1 MSTVLRRRSAA
12 PAAPAKKPP
21 PDEPYVGLDPDTGRP
36 YRTGMPHVL
45 ITGITSAGK
54 SRTVI
59 STGVLEWGRRPV
71 VSVSSKADILGLTI
85 ATRARYGPVYVMDL
99 SNEVPESAYQGLPV
113 TLVSS
118 DPTTLVDSN
127 DTALEMAGLLMEV
140 GDLAAGDGG
149 GGGGDGAFWKSL
161 AMRPLA
167 GILTAAAGYYD
178 PVANEDRPGGGID
191 WALAAVDAD
200 AAALKV
206 DPDTPADY
214 RTPNWLTAIN
224 RLVAS
229 GSRHAS
235 ALAAARG
242 RSDEQRGSIAI
253 NMQTALG
260 AWSSDAVAGDGTA
273 VPFRPEML
281 EAPGATLYIISPLT
295 GNAAP
300 AAATTLTGLVNHWR
314 RRVDRLPALLMSV
327 DELPNTSPLPR
338 LANWIGEARGLG
350 IRIVAA
356 VQATSQFE
364 PRWGSAGLKVLR
376 DVFPQI
382 LILPP
387 GDGSPC
393 PVEQELLERASWAAG
408 HVERG
413 SVSTDVAGH
422 ASGGR
427 DRVERISGAEL
438 LPGRGQGRLL
448 IAGGPGKLVRLVDIS
463 STNLTA

>member
-1 MSTVLRRRSAA
+1 MSTVLRRKA
-12 PAAPAKKPP
+12 AAPAKPPP
-21 PDEPYVGLDPDTGRP
+21 PDEPYVGIDPATGRP
-36 YRTGMPHVL
+36 FRTGMPHCL

-99 SNEVPESAYQGLPV
+99 SNEVPASAYQGLPV

-149 GGGGDGAFWKSL
+149 SAGGDGAFWKSL

-167 GILTAAAGYYD
+167 GILSAAAGYYD
-178 PVANEDRPGGGID
+178 PDAKEDRPGGGIA
-191 WALAAVDAD
+191 WALAAVDND
-200 AAALKV
+200 AANLKV
-206 DPDTPADY
+206 DDDAPDY
-214 RTPNWLTAIN
+214 QTPNWLTAIN
-224 RLVAS
+224 RLAAS

-260 AWSSDAVAGDGTA
+260 AWASDAVAGDGTA

-281 EAPGATLYIISPLT
+281 EAPGATLYIISPLS

-314 RRVDRLPALLMSV
+314 RRVDKLPALLMSV

-364 PRWGSAGLKVLR
+364 PRWGAAGLKVLR

-387 GDGSPC
+387 GAGDPC
-393 PVEQELLERASWAAG
+393 PVEKELLERAAWAAG

-427 DRVERISGAEL
+427 DRIDRISGPEL
-438 LPGRGQGRLL
+438 LPGRGEGRLL
-448 IAGGPGKLVRLVDIS
+448 IAGGPGKLVRLIDIS
-463 STNLTA
+463 STNLLV